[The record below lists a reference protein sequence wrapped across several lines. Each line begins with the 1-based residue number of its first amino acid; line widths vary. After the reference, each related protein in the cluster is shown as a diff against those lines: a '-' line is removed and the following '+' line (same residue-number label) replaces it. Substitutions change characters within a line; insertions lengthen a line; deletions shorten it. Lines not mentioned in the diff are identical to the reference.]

1 MSGFEQAYP
10 SLLQGVSQQIPKL
23 RLDGQV
29 TAQVNMLSDL
39 VTNVRRRPGAILR
52 ASLPVPGE
60 THLTMRAWETDI
72 AGQRVHI
79 FLGSATGTMKL
90 LSQDLSTLVATIQ
103 NDYLKATKLSSIR
116 ATTIGN
122 DFYLLNTE
130 IKPVAVQ
137 PALPPLDPTY
147 RGYYYVKA
155 GAFSKSYVVQVKNQA
170 GTVSLTATT
179 PTGQNPGDAAMATP
193 EAIANVLASGAN
205 ATLLTS
211 IGVSAY
217 VVGSN
222 VYLQSATTG
231 LSVSTGSGSNYIVG
245 SGASRARLESDL
257 PSTLHAAADGY
268 IVAVGEQKL
277 YKYYSY
283 AAATSEWLE
292 AGVWGSPSSI
302 KNMPVVLKYT
312 NSVWSLDTT
321 DYEGRT
327 AGDEDTNPL
336 PEFLTRG
343 LSGMGSFQSR
353 LVLLGGSKVYMS
365 SSAVAKRFMR
375 STVTGLLDADPIA
388 VGASANSS
396 AEYQYAVPFQKDL
409 LLFSQKY
416 QALIPSSGQAV
427 TPRTASVLLT
437 SAYAVDT
444 TSEPVAIGRT
454 LLFPAP
460 RSQDFFGFM
469 EMVSSQ
475 YTDAQYV
482 ANDAT
487 AHLPKYMGGQCRFA
501 TASSVASMV
510 VFGPTGDDKS
520 TIVYEYQW
528 DGDTKV
534 QQAWHTW
541 TFEYPLATSYFSNE
555 SINIVMVQND
565 KMLIVSMDPKQGVQT
580 FAGTRRPFLDNY
592 VLATV
597 VDNKVT
603 VPIQMREFDPLV
615 GGKLKLTVASGDQA
629 GDWVGTTGY
638 DAATGALTTVRSFPN
653 GQVYMGI
660 PYRSTFSPS
669 PPVYRDRNGI
679 KVESNKLTVL
689 RYGMDTKNS
698 TEYRVMVTDDH
709 SEDPQV
715 IEQATLYYSS
725 TELQP
730 GQSRS
735 APLSRATIP
744 ARTDA
749 DTTTLLMYTED
760 VGEFNIVGIDYVG
773 RFNQRLRRR

>member
-79 FLGSATGTMKL
+79 YLGSATGTLRL
-90 LSQDLSTLVATIQ
+90 LSQDLSTLVATLQ

-137 PALPPLDPTY
+137 PALPPLDPAY
-147 RGYYYVKA
+147 RGYYYVKS

-179 PTGQNPGDAAMATP
+179 PTGQNAGDAAMATP

-222 VYLQSATTG
+222 VYLQSLTTG

-292 AGVWGSPSSI
+292 AGIWGSPSSI
-302 KNMPVVLKYT
+302 KNMPVVLKYK

-353 LVLLGGSKVYMS
+353 LVLLGGSKVYLS

-427 TPRTASVLLT
+427 TPRTATVLLT
-437 SAYAVDT
+437 SAYAVDI

-555 SINIVMVQND
+555 SINIVMVQNG
-565 KMLIVSMDPKQGVQT
+565 KMLVVSMDPKQGVQT

-592 VLATV
+592 ALATV

-603 VPIQMREFDPLV
+603 VPIQMRDFDPAV
-615 GGKLKLTVASGDQA
+615 GGKLKLTVASGPQA
-629 GDWVGTTGY
+629 GDWVGTTDY
-638 DAATGALTTVRSFPN
+638 DPVTGVLTTVRSFPA

-689 RYGMDTKNS
+689 RYGVDTKNS

-749 DTTTLLMYTED
+749 DTTTLMMYTED